1 MLIALAL
8 GVALQIREP
17 APLIVIRRDTVS
29 TAAGRGVSRRDYDPA
44 ANRRPVTA
52 EDLATAY
59 KDASAKELL
68 THARTARLTQ
78 DAALLS
84 YDVKSYQ
91 RISAGIGIARL
102 GRDRLVFR
110 TEHSGRI
117 RWHRDA
123 GMYIDVTGARTVL
136 PGTPDIGEREAGKG
150 IAEAGD
156 DMLPVPYFPGYEP
169 LWTGSPDE
177 VQSDVFEHG
186 PVHPLAMG
194 SEAYYTYQSGDS
206 LRMTLPDKRVIH
218 LRSLEVRPRETKWN
232 LMVGSLWFDNASGQL
247 VRAAYRF
254 AAPMMIDVFV
264 KEQEPHAFDEVP
276 AWIKP
281 MIFPMKGE
289 ISAITIEYGMYGGG
303 YWLPR
308 ARTAEGSGSASFMR
322 VPFKVEQSFK
332 YNSVNGIDSLP
343 KVPMPAILRAP
354 DSLSVA
360 GRQAWWDSVT
370 RVRLAAA
377 RARRDSVRAGV
388 IPARRVTQCDTAE
401 YKVSTQRKFGDARIA
416 VASRYPCDLEKLK
429 TSPDLPASIFD
440 PTDELF
446 DMKSRDALIQEAL
459 AIGAQPPFTLNPTKL
474 PKPNWSA
481 GLRLMR
487 YNRIEGL
494 SAGIDG
500 SQQLGGGYTLDGIAR
515 IGIADR
521 DPNFEAR
528 LTRTNLSQSIYFTA
542 YKRLVP
548 ANDWGNP
555 LSFGSSLSAA
565 LFGRDE
571 GFYYRASGIEFG
583 GRTEKDSPIEWRL
596 FAERPRA
603 ATVNTRFALGGTNGT
618 PNIFATS
625 GTYAGSAIRIRGQH
639 GENPNGF
646 RIFSDLRIESAAG
659 DSTYGRGALD
669 FTVATGL
676 AAVTL
681 SGGSSVGAIPAH
693 RRWLLGGTNTVRG
706 QSPDTVQSGTAYWL
720 VRTEVGKLIQGA
732 RPVIFSDI
740 GWVGDRNRMRDI
752 GRPLSGVGAGVS
764 LLDGLFRFDVAR
776 GLFPKKQFRVDAY
789 LEAIF

>member
-1 MLIALAL
+1 
-8 GVALQIREP
+8 
-17 APLIVIRRDTVS
+17 
-29 TAAGRGVSRRDYDPA
+29 
-44 ANRRPVTA
+44 
-52 EDLATAY
+52 
-59 KDASAKELL
+59 
-68 THARTARLTQ
+68 
-78 DAALLS
+78 
-84 YDVKSYQ
+84 
-91 RISAGIGIARL
+91 
-102 GRDRLVFR
+102 
-110 TEHSGRI
+110 
-117 RWHRDA
+117 
-123 GMYIDVTGARTVL
+123 
-136 PGTPDIGEREAGKG
+136 
-150 IAEAGD
+150 
-156 DMLPVPYFPGYEP
+156 
-169 LWTGSPDE
+169 
-177 VQSDVFEHG
+177 
-186 PVHPLAMG
+186 
-194 SEAYYTYQSGDS
+194 
-206 LRMTLPDKRVIH
+206 
-218 LRSLEVRPRETKWN
+218 
-232 LMVGSLWFDNASGQL
+232 
-247 VRAAYRF
+247 
-254 AAPMMIDVFV
+254 
-264 KEQEPHAFDEVP
+264 
-276 AWIKP
+276 
-281 MIFPMKGE
+281 
-289 ISAITIEYGMYGGG
+289 
-303 YWLPR
+303 
-308 ARTAEGSGSASFMR
+308 
-322 VPFKVEQSFK
+322 
-332 YNSVNGIDSLP
+332 
-343 KVPMPAILRAP
+343 
-354 DSLSVA
+354 LSVQ
-360 GRQAWWDSVT
+360 GKQAWWDSVT

-377 RARRDSVRAGV
+377 RARRDSVRAG
-388 IPARRVTQCDTAE
+388 IIRPIRSQCDTAE
-401 YKVSTQRKFGDARIA
+401 YRVSTQRKFGSARVP
-416 VASRYPCDLEKLK
+416 VASRFPCDPEKLK

-459 AIGAQPPFTLNPTKL
+459 ALGAQPPFTLNPTKL

-494 SAGIDG
+494 SAGVDG

-571 GFYYRASGIEFG
+571 GFYYRANGIEVG
-583 GRTEKDSPIEWRL
+583 GRTEKDSPIEWRF
-596 FAERPRA
+596 FAERPRT
-603 ATVNTRFALGGTNGT
+603 ATVNTHFALGGTNGT

-639 GENPNGF
+639 GDNPNGF

-706 QSPDTVQSGTAYWL
+706 QSPDTAQSGTAYWL
-720 VRTEVGKLIQGA
+720 VRTEVGRVIQGA

-740 GWVGDRNRMRDI
+740 GWVGDRNRMREI

-776 GLFPKKQFRVDAY
+776 GIFPRKQFRVDAY